1 MTTGLMITPKHTK
14 PKLVKYTFKDLERIA
29 FKVDIVGEEYDMCV
43 DFSKNMWANKKKGE
57 WGRGMMNTD
66 ADPYKTERTGIIGEM
81 GYAKLENIPVDMM
94 YREGGDDYDFV
105 RNDKKI
111 NIKTSHKEPWYQSGL
126 VKAGYYRTK
135 DGQTEFISLEIKH
148 DYFVFGFLTLD
159 DIKNRMAS
167 VIFVG
172 GCDKETLINRELKK
186 AIKGS
191 HMNYQIHFNDLTE
204 MRDIKF

>member
-1 MTTGLMITPKHTK
+1 MITPKCTK

-94 YREGGDDYDFV
+94 YREGGDDYDFI
-105 RNDKKI
+105 RNDKLI
-111 NIKTSHKEPWYQSGL
+111 LRL
-126 VKAGYYRTK
+126 V
-135 DGQTEFISLEIKH
+135 
-148 DYFVFGFLTLD
+148 
-159 DIKNRMAS
+159 IKNLGIS
-167 VIFVG
+167 QDWLKLVI
-172 GCDKETLINRELKK
+172 TELKMVK
-186 AIKGS
+186 PNLFHLKSNMI
-191 HMNYQIHFNDLTE
+191 ILFLD
-204 MRDIKF
+204 F